1 VVSLSVIM
9 ESNSQCHICTVFGMI
24 RLSTMHAYFIVVI
37 VITVSTVINR
47 MQSHFWHC
55 AATYHYWQQPIS
67 TVSTGAL
74 KVAYGKGCQ

>member
-1 VVSLSVIM
+1 
-9 ESNSQCHICTVFGMI
+9 
-24 RLSTMHAYFIVVI
+24 MHAYFIVVI